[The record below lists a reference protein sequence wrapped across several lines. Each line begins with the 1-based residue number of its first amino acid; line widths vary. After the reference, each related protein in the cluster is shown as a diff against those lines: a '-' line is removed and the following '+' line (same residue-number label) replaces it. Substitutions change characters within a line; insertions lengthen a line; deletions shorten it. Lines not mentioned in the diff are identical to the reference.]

1 MVMNFLDAS
10 TIMLGMCTWSFAGNG
25 EISREQVAQIA
36 KNEALRLGYL
46 LEHLEI
52 ELDETNREWNDY
64 VSFLQRAEVHENTKT
79 WMQGFSVKMAGKK
92 YLAGYFRP
100 KQQQLG
106 GDLFV
111 FVDARTGDILDV
123 VRGR

>member
-1 MVMNFLDAS
+1 MVMNFLVAS
-10 TIMLGMCTWSFAGNG
+10 TIILGMCTWSFAGNG

-64 VSFLQRAEVHENTKT
+64 VSFLQRGEVHENTKK
-79 WMQGFSVKMAGKK
+79 WMQGLSAKLAGKK
-92 YLAGYFRP
+92 YWAVYFRP

-106 GDLFV
+106 GDLCV